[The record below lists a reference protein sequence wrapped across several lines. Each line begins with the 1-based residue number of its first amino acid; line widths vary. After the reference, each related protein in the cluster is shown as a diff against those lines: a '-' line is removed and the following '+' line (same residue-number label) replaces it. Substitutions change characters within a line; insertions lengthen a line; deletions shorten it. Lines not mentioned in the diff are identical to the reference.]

1 MTTYLHM
8 KSGNTYEVDYFSI
21 QPFLQHNQADFVS
34 YISSHGNTG
43 LFEADILIDK
53 NKTGHI
59 VFYAENVESIEQE
72 DNNEN

>member
-8 KSGNTYEVDYFSI
+8 KSGNIYEVDYLSI
-21 QPFLQHNQADFVS
+21 QPFLQHNQTDFLS

-43 LFEADILIDK
+43 LFEADILIGK

-59 VFYAENVESIEQE
+59 AFYAENVESVEQV
-72 DNNEN
+72 ENDR